1 MADAFIVGRTLGV
14 TALAAVGATGSM
26 NFLVVGFVIN
36 FTLGAAIVTS
46 QRFGAGDQGGLR
58 RSFAASIFLGAVFTL
73 ILLGISL
80 FSARPLLTLLRTP
93 AEIYEQSYS
102 YIVIIYAALPVCLL
116 FNLCSNVMRSLGDS
130 RSPLYI
136 LIIACVINI
145 ALDYLF
151 ILVFHTGVEGAA
163 WATVIAQLISGLLCI
178 PVIIIKLPLLHLK
191 KEDWKLDWPELWTHL
206 RLALPTGFM
215 MSIIAVGGV
224 TVTFALN
231 RLGTVAV
238 AAYTASQKIDMLANM
253 PLSSFGAS
261 LGTYTAQNYGARRY
275 DRIKRGVGH
284 CAAMSC
290 SWAVLMGTLYFFV
303 GHRLSALF
311 LGNEEA
317 AITLSHTY
325 LKIVGC
331 SYIFL
336 AWLFIC
342 RQTLQGLGN
351 SLVPTLSGLAELFM
365 RCFAAIVLSHFF
377 GFPGICFASP
387 LAWSGACIPLTIA
400 LIYTITKILNRKI
413 LAEKKSLSRG

>member
-1 MADAFIVGRTLGV
+1 
-14 TALAAVGATGSM
+14 
-26 NFLVVGFVIN
+26 VVGFVIN
-36 FTLGAAIVTS
+36 FTQGAAIITS
-46 QRFGAGDQGGLR
+46 QRFGAASQAGVR
-58 RSFAASIFLGAVFTL
+58 RSFAASIFLGSAFTL
-73 ILLGISL
+73 LLLGISL
-80 FSARPLLTLLRTP
+80 FSARPLLTLLGTP
-93 AEIYEQSYS
+93 AEIYEQSHS
-102 YIVIIYAALPVCLL
+102 YIVIIYAALPVALL

-163 WATVIAQLISGLLCI
+163 WATVIAQLVSGLLCI
-178 PVIIIKLPLLHLK
+178 PIIVIKLPLLRLK

-215 MSIIAVGGV
+215 ASIIALGAVS
-224 TVTFALN
+224 VTFVLN

-253 PLSSFGAS
+253 PLGSFGAAM
-261 LGTYTAQNYGARRY
+261 GTFAAQNYGARRY
-275 DRIKRGVGH
+275 DRIKRGVLQ

-290 SWAVLMGTLYFFV
+290 SWAVLMGALYFFV

-311 LGNEEA
+311 LGAEEA
-317 AITLSHTY
+317 AVVMSHTY

-331 SYIFL
+331 SYVLL

-351 SLVPTLSGLAELFM
+351 SLVPTLSGIAELLM
-365 RCFAAIVLSHFF
+365 RSFAAIVLSYFF

-387 LAWSGACIPLTIA
+387 LAWAGGCIPLTIA
-400 LIYTITKILNRKI
+400 LVYTITKTLNRKN